1 MKVYLQSWWFLQ
13 ANLSC
18 VIKERSRSNVRR
30 WNKVHW
36 AHVASW
42 VQNQVFLLHLIPKWS
57 GHTCFQSSNLR
68 SRAALE
74 FHSPYHSLVSPSC
87 ASSLQLRGEGE
98 EVLYLTG
105 SFSSTPTSCCISCF
119 PSSLTLCAK
128 WVLGWLC
135 NYLMWEMLA
144 GQSGSL
150 HTQQHGRIKG
160 EGRENQ
166 DGQRHRHKGP
176 LPLPL
181 TAPALVLLM
190 EPANKV
196 DF

>member
-18 VIKERSRSNVRR
+18 VIKEKSRSNVRR

-42 VQNQVFLLHLIPKWS
+42 VQNQVFLLCFTWFPS
-57 GHTCFQSSNLR
+57 GLDILASNPSNLW

-87 ASSLQLRGEGE
+87 ASSLQLWGEGE
-98 EVLYLTG
+98 GVLYLTG

-128 WVLGWLC
+128 WVVGWLC

-181 TAPALVLLM
+181 TAPALVL
-190 EPANKV
+190 
-196 DF
+196 